1 MLNPRLL
8 TFSPRSPALDKNLYF
23 VLFEALSKSE
33 RYNNALTAAIIR
45 TTFDIDFKYMLF
57 CTVDWLHG

>member
-1 MLNPRLL
+1 MLNPRPL
-8 TFSPRSPALDKNLYF
+8 TFSPRSSALDKNLYF

-45 TTFDIDFKYMLF
+45 RTFNIDFKYMLF
-57 CTVDWLHG
+57 CTVD